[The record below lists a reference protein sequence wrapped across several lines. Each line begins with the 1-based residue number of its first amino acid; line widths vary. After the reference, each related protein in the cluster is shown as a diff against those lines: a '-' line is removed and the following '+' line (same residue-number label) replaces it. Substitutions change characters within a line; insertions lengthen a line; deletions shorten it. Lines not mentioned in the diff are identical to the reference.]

1 MLVLYL
7 TRWTDVLDVADVDGG
22 LHGSAYGCS
31 DHHMAM
37 FGVIAGSFR
46 SSYFGSSVQGKSN
59 QCDSVSVAKNLK
71 KVE

>member
-1 MLVLYL
+1 MAWVLQMLMVVYL
-7 TRWTDVLDVADVDGG
+7 VRL
-22 LHGSAYGCS
+22 
-31 DHHMAM
+31 M